1 MKTEKLLRKYE
12 EAVEQRAV
20 YAQKN
25 RELNSLNQKLR
36 SELTMKTNLL
46 TMQKES
52 LIELRKKEI
61 DFKIKFYN
69 ELMERG
75 VMKEN
80 TIGAELDKKRLEIWN
95 TSK

>member
-1 MKTEKLLRKYE
+1 MKTEKLLRRYE
-12 EAVEQRAV
+12 EAIEDRAV
-20 YAQKN
+20 LAQKN
-25 RELNSLNQKLR
+25 RELNALNQRLQSDLKV
-36 SELTMKTNLL
+36 KNNLL

-69 ELMERG
+69 ELTEKG
-75 VMKEN
+75 LMKEN
-80 TIGAELDKKRLEIWN
+80 DMGAELDRKRLEIWN